1 MVLSKADI
9 HTHTSISDGLM
20 TPEALVE
27 YVATQTDIRVLAVTD
42 HDTIEGGV
50 IARAYRDAFPNDFA
64 HLDVIVGT
72 EVLAKECEV
81 IGLFVHEDIPP
92 GLSAAE
98 TVERIHAQ
106 GGLALAPHPY
116 AFWTRVVP
124 GAVGMTGA
132 AGLMRSVPFDAVEVI
147 NSTPTEVMGNPLTR
161 VMNQR
166 WQQIPAFGGSD
177 GHYLPTVGS
186 AYTLFPGTTADDLRK
201 AITNGQIEAAGG
213 VYSPLLAFNVIWD
226 KLTGQL
232 PVTDLDP
239 ARAARWTRESASA
252 PAGKRLTLA

>member
-1 MVLSKADI
+1 MALSKADI
-9 HTHTSISDGLM
+9 HTHTTCSDGLM

-42 HDTIEGGV
+42 HDTIEGGL
-50 IARAYRDAFPNDFA
+50 IARAYRDAFADDFA

-116 AFWTRVVP
+116 AFWTRLVP
-124 GAVGMTGA
+124 GVGGMTGA
-132 AGLMRSVPFDAVEVI
+132 AGLMRSLPFDAVETI
-147 NSTPTEVMGNPLTR
+147 NSTPTEMFGNPLTA
-161 VMNQR
+161 VMNRR
-166 WQQIPAFGGSD
+166 WQQLPEFGGSD
-177 GHYLPTVGS
+177 VHYLPTVGH
-186 AYTLFPGTTADDLRK
+186 AHTLFPGSTAEDLRN
-201 AITNGQIEAAGG
+201 AIINGQIEAGGG
-213 VYSPLLAFNVIWD
+213 VYSFGLIFPVIWG
-226 KLTGQL
+226 KLTGKF
-232 PVTDLDP
+232 PVTELP
-239 ARAARWTRESASA
+239 PERAHRWTRDTSM
-252 PAGKRLTLA
+252 PAGNRLTPA